1 MRAREV
7 YEVMCRPP
15 QPDNYGITQLN
26 YGNVTVSTE
35 SPVKAVAFEIMSGA
49 YELSSIKFG
58 LQSHGTFSY
67 HDGANTKFRFGTVGP
82 GNNAGS
88 GDLDGLEWR
97 TDVLAGDIDDDT
109 PPAFLFATE
118 DDLAEVA
125 SADLSEDIGN
135 TQIYLQSDPI
145 WLCIL
150 LGANETGANST
161 INYRLYFDYS

>member
-1 MRAREV
+1 
-7 YEVMCRPP
+7 
-15 QPDNYGITQLN
+15 
-26 YGNVTVSTE
+26 
-35 SPVKAVAFEIMSGA
+35 MSGA

-67 HDGANTKFRFGTVGP
+67 HDTVNTKFRFGTVGP

-88 GDLDGLEWR
+88 GDVDGLEWR
-97 TDVLAGDIDDDT
+97 TDVVAGDIDADVA
-109 PPAFLFATE
+109 PSYLAFTE

-125 SADLSEDIGN
+125 SADLSEDVGN
-135 TQIYLQSDPI
+135 TQLYLQADPI